1 MNSVFNEG
9 KGQSKKEEGNENEDE
24 GEEDED
30 DDISSE
36 SDNSFEFG
44 DIQGFEKLY
53 KKMIRKYQIKEDEFI
68 LQRISEKMRDHS
80 VSGGDKIKFYKLL
93 EFMKFES

>member
-1 MNSVFNEG
+1 MKIPHPARNLKDHQNY
-9 KGQSKKEEGNENEDE
+9 K
-24 GEEDED
+24 
-30 DDISSE
+30 
-36 SDNSFEFG
+36 
-44 DIQGFEKLY
+44 EKLY